1 MSIIEQAPAVAAYT
15 VDQFCAA
22 HNICR
27 TRLYALWGEGR
38 GPRCGVDVFAAGLTP
53 TIQFDARAGKEKPG
67 TVSSGTGQ
75 IGKIAMNQITDRVSC
90 CKLPRRG
97 RTTALPNM
105 RTQI

>member
-67 TVSSGTGQ
+67 TVSSGTGRRTRTCLRYPTLPVGASPQ
-75 IGKIAMNQITDRVSC
+75 IQFAALLKG
-90 CKLPRRG
+90 G
-97 RTTALPNM
+97 R
-105 RTQI
+105 